1 MLLHCHVGED
11 CWESLG
17 LQGDPTSPPKGNQ
30 SWIFIGRTDA
40 EAETPIF
47 WPPDVKNWLIGKNP
61 DAGKDEMVGWHH
73 WLNGHEL
80 GFSASC
86 KSPEHKNVWS
96 SSSFLSF
103 PPFQCLSFSS
113 FPYFSSSL
121 LPSNKSFM
129 YFIYLPFLTVLLGVL
144 FCWWQFH
151 PPRRGSNWDGKGGW
165 VWIWEVTCSKEQQ
178 WTSCHQ
184 IHCFV
189 SLSLTSLIFLYYLAP
204 SQRLWTLHLLFFHC
218 CPGGTSGKEPA
229 CQYRR
234 LRCEFDPWFRKI
246 PWRRKWQPT
255 PVTLPG
261 ESHGQRSRVGY
272 SPWGCTELD
281 MTQAT

>member
-1 MLLHCHVGED
+1 MTED
-11 CWESLG
+11 E
-17 LQGDPTSPPKGNQ
+17 
-30 SWIFIGRTDA
+30 I
-40 EAETPIF
+40 
-47 WPPDVKNWLIGKNP
+47 
-61 DAGKDEMVGWHH
+61 VGWHH
-73 WLNGHEL
+73 RLTGHEL

-113 FPYFSSSL
+113 FPYFSSFL
-121 LPSNKSFM
+121 LPSKRSFL

-165 VWIWEVTCSKEQQ
+165 VWIWEVTWSKEQQ
-178 WTSCHQ
+178 WTSCQ
-184 IHCFV
+184 QTHCFV
-189 SLSLTSLIFLYYLAP
+189 SLCLTSSIFLYYLTP

-229 CQYRR
+229 CQCRR
-234 LRCEFDPWFRKI
+234 LKRYGFYPWFRKI

-255 PVTLPG
+255 PVILPG
-261 ESHGQRSRVGY
+261 ESHEQRSLAGY
-272 SPWGCTELD
+272 SPWGCRVGHDSSNLAWHGSFSSRSSFTFLCVIQVSAIITLSSTYSFLQ
-281 MTQAT
+281 MNILWASAATSVLTTLIVL